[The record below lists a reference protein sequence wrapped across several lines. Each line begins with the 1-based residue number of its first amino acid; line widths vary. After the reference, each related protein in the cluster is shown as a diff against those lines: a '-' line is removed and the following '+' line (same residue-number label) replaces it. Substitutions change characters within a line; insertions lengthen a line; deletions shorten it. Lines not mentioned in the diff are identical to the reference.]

1 MKLTQE
7 NVYSLVLAL
16 AAAVFLTAPL
26 AVSQT
31 GGKPKDK
38 TAKEKKDK
46 AAKGGSEADKGKGEE
61 AAPEE
66 GDEED
71 VEEDVEDE
79 EGVEEKGEEEGAEE
93 GEEGGGELE
102 LGKPGMEKGG
112 QPDAGMISGSEL
124 APPSFFTAPSA
135 EEGEIEEEGGEEGAK
150 KPPEEGKTEAKKEDK
165 GKIVE
170 EPAWQEKTSKFFEVT
185 GYFRFRADLFYR
197 LDMGFPPGSPTG
209 PFGVPLE
216 SRWGDPGVQAD
227 YTSKV
232 PCGIEGDHYGW
243 CGKHLLT
250 GANIRLRV
258 EPVISL
264 SEMVKIKAQFDVLDN
279 LVLGTTPEGYYSQP
293 GSSGLERIALDPW
306 VPIGGLAGT
315 QVPLMWTNSLTSPIS
330 VRTAWGEVLLKNI
343 GMIKFGR
350 MPSQWGLGLLANDGS
365 CLDCNYG
372 DIADRVM
379 FATKLFDTVFA
390 AGWDFPGSGPTSE
403 TFYNP
408 QGQAYDLSVADD
420 IYQWLLVV
428 AYKQE
433 KEEEEKRLAVG
444 KPVFAGGMYGL
455 YRQQKLSAE
464 DATPGASPDEITLVH
479 RKAWAV
485 IGDLWFRFLMNDFRA
500 EIEWVMIGGEIGNLQ
515 PLSYTGESINVMQFG
530 GALQLEQRFLDDR
543 LAVNFEM
550 GYASGDQNLEGL
562 TPREGLLK
570 QERGSGSTLMSR
582 DSYATA
588 FRFDPDY
595 NVDLIL
601 FEELL
606 GQVSASYYFKPSVS
620 YWFVKDHFFGQLDI
634 IYSRASEF
642 ISTNGNNGNLGVE
655 FDVSLKYKTK
665 DRFTGMLQYA
675 YLIPLDAWKDLPS
688 PDPLTFRGIKHPMT
702 LQAMLAIEY

>member
-1 MKLTQE
+1 MKLTQA

-16 AAAVFLTAPL
+16 AAAFLLTAPL

-38 TAKEKKDK
+38 TAKGG
-46 AAKGGSEADKGKGEE
+46 AKADKGKGEK

-66 GDEED
+66 DLEDEEIEED
-71 VEEDVEDE
+71 VVEDVEDE
-79 EGVEEKGEEEGAEE
+79 EDVEEE

-150 KPPEEGKTEAKKEDK
+150 KPPEEGKKEAKKEDK
-165 GKIVE
+165 GKVVE

-197 LDMGFPPGSPTG
+197 LDMGFPADSLTG
-209 PFGVPLE
+209 PFPVPFE
-216 SRWGDPGVQAD
+216 SRWDPEVQAD

-293 GSSGLERIALDPW
+293 GDLGLERVSRDPW
-306 VPIGGLAGT
+306 VPIGAFAGT
-315 QVPLMWTNSLTSPIS
+315 QVPPMWTNSLTSPIS

-350 MPSQWGLGLLANDGS
+350 MPSQWGMGILANDGS

-379 FATKLFDTVFA
+379 FATKLFDTVFG

-403 TFYNP
+403 TFYNT
-408 QGQAYDLSVADD
+408 QGQAYDVSVADD
-420 IYQWLLVV
+420 IYQWLLVI

-433 KEEEEKRLAVG
+433 KEEEEKRLALG
-444 KPVFAGGMYGL
+444 KPVLAGGMYGL

-464 DATPGASPDEITLVH
+464 SDVPGASSVDIEFVH

-500 EIEWVMIGGEIGNLQ
+500 ELEWVMIGGQIGNLG
-515 PLSYTGESINVMQFG
+515 LTSYTGESINVMQFG

-550 GYASGDQNLEGL
+550 GYASGDQNVEGM
-562 TPREGLLK
+562 TPAEGLLY
-570 QERGSGSTLMSR
+570 QNAGSGSTLMSR
-582 DSYATA
+582 EGYATA

-665 DRFTGMLQYA
+665 DRFTGILQYA
-675 YLIPLDAWKDLPS
+675 YLIPLDAWKDLPG
-688 PDPLTFRGIKHPMT
+688 PEAYRDIKHPMT

>member
-1 MKLTQE
+1 MKLTQA

-16 AAAVFLTAPL
+16 AAALLLTAPF

-31 GGKPKDK
+31 GGKPKGK
-38 TAKEKKDK
+38 P
-46 AAKGGSEADKGKGEE
+46 AKGGAKADKGKGEE

-66 GDEED
+66 DLEDED
-71 VEEDVEDE
+71 VEEGEVEG
-79 EGVEEKGEEEGAEE
+79 GVEEEEEGEEEG
-93 GEEGGGELE
+93 GQLE

-135 EEGEIEEEGGEEGAK
+135 EEGEIEEEGEEGAK
-150 KPPEEGKTEAKKEDK
+150 KPPEEIKKEAKEEDK
-165 GKIVE
+165 GKVVE

-185 GYFRFRADLFYR
+185 GYFRFRSDLFFR
-197 LDMGFPPGSPTG
+197 LDMGFPPDSTTG
-209 PFGVPLE
+209 PFPVPLE
-216 SRWGDPGVQAD
+216 SRWDPEVQAD
-227 YTSKV
+227 YTNKV

-250 GANIRLRV
+250 GANLRLRV

-279 LVLGTTPEGYYSQP
+279 LVLGTTPEGYYAMVA
-293 GSSGLERIALDPW
+293 RDPW
-306 VPIGGLAGT
+306 VPVGAFAGT
-315 QVPLMWTNSLTSPIS
+315 QVPLAWNNSLTSPIS

-350 MPSQWGLGLLANDGS
+350 MPSQWGMGILANDGS
-365 CLDCNYG
+365 CLDCDYG

-403 TFYNP
+403 TYYNM

-433 KEEEEKRLAVG
+433 KEEEDKRLAVG
-444 KPVFAGGMYGL
+444 KPVLAGGMYGL

-464 DATPGASPDEITLVH
+464 SAEPGASPSSIDLVH

-485 IGDLWFRFLMNDFRA
+485 IGDLWFKFLMNDFRA
-500 EIEWVMIGGEIGNLQ
+500 ELEWVMIGGQIGNLG
-515 PLSYTGESINVMQFG
+515 LTSYTGESINVMQFG

-550 GYASGDQNLEGL
+550 GYASGDQNVEGM
-562 TPREGLLK
+562 TPRAGLLT
-570 QERGSGSTLMSR
+570 QGPGSGSTLMSR
-582 DSYATA
+582 EGWNTA

-606 GQVSASYYFKPSVS
+606 GQVSAAYYFKPSVS

-655 FDVSLKYKTK
+655 FDVSLKYRTK
-665 DRFTGMLQYA
+665 DRFTGILQYA
-675 YLIPLDAWKDLPS
+675 YLIPLDAWKDLPG
-688 PDPLTFRGIKHPMT
+688 PDAFRDIKHPMT